1 MKVFLTGA
9 TGYVGSVAAEKLLEN
24 KHEVLGLARNDA
36 AENKLTE
43 KGIVPLRGD
52 LTDTESLKRGAS
64 QSDAV
69 IHTAFGHDFANFD
82 KMVQDE
88 LDAVAAFTEVLQNTG
103 KPFIATS
110 APAFLGDT
118 GDEIA
123 DENYPIDESSY
134 FAIRAR
140 AEKAVLAANEEGV
153 RAIVLRLPLYVYGR
167 AGSTFVPVL
176 IEKAKNDGATFFVET
191 GGQKVSAVSVEDAA
205 RLYVA
210 ALEDKHAKGLYNV
223 AAENVTNREIAE
235 AIAKLTGVKAGSV
248 SLSEASEKFG
258 ALTGFMTINN
268 QISAAKAKSEI
279 GWQPQ
284 TEIGILRDIE
294 SGSYTALRDS

>member
-1 MKVFLTGA
+1 MKIFLTGA
-9 TGYVGSVAAEKLLEN
+9 TGYVGSVVAEKLLEN
-24 KHEVLGLARNDA
+24 KHEVLGLARNDT

-43 KGIVPLRGD
+43 KGVKPLRGD
-52 LTDTESLKRGAS
+52 LTDMKSLKRGARE
-64 QSDAV
+64 SDAV

-82 KMVQDE
+82 KMVQNE

-123 DENYPIDESSY
+123 DENYPIDENSY

-140 AEKAVLAANEEGV
+140 AEQAILAANEKGV
-153 RAIVLRLPLYVYGR
+153 RAVVLRLPFYVYGR

-176 IEKAKNDGATFFVET
+176 IEKAKQDGATFYVEA

-210 ALEDKHAKGLYNV
+210 ALEDEHARGLYNV
-223 AAENVTNREIAE
+223 AAESVTNREIAE
-235 AIAKLTGVKAGSV
+235 SIATLIGVEAASV
-248 SLSEASEKFG
+248 SLLEANEKFG
-258 ALTGFMTINN
+258 AITGFMTINN
-268 QISAAKAKSEI
+268 QITAAKAKNEI

-284 TEIGILRDIE
+284 TEIGILSDIE
-294 SGSYTALRDS
+294 TGSYAVLR

>member
-9 TGYVGSVAAEKLLEN
+9 TGYVGSVVAERLLEN

-36 AENKLTE
+36 AENTLTE
-43 KGIVPLRGD
+43 KGVKPLRGD
-52 LTDTESLKRGAS
+52 LTDLESLKRGAF

-69 IHTAFGHDFANFD
+69 VHTAFGHDFARFEL
-82 KMVQDE
+82 MVQNE
-88 LDAVAAFTEVLQNTG
+88 LDAIATFTEVLQNTS

-134 FAIRAR
+134 FAIRAQ
-140 AEKAVLAANEEGV
+140 AEQAILAANEKGV
-153 RAIVLRLPLYVYGR
+153 RAVALRLPFYVYGR

-176 IEKAKNDGATFFVET
+176 IEKAKRDGATFYVEA
-191 GGQKVSAVSVEDAA
+191 GGQKVSAVAVEDAA
-205 RLYVA
+205 RLYVS
-210 ALEDKHAKGLYNV
+210 ALENKQARGLYNV

-235 AIAKLTGVKAGSV
+235 AIARLVGVKAESV
-248 SLSEASEKFG
+248 SLAEANEKFG

-284 TEIGILRDIE
+284 TEVGILQDIE
-294 SGSYTALRDS
+294 VGSYTVLR

>member
-9 TGYVGSVAAEKLLEN
+9 TGYVGSAVAEKLLEN
-24 KHEVLGLARNDA
+24 NHEVLGLARNDA
-36 AENKLTE
+36 AENKLTA
-43 KGIVPLRGD
+43 KGIKPMRGD
-52 LTDTESLKRGAS
+52 LTDTESLKRGARE
-64 QSDAV
+64 SDAV

-82 KMVQDE
+82 KMVQNE
-88 LDAVAAFTEVLQNTG
+88 LAAVAAFTEVLRNTG

-118 GDEIA
+118 GEEIA

-140 AEKAVLAANEEGV
+140 AEQAILAANEKGV
-153 RAIVLRLPLYVYGR
+153 RSIALRLPFYVYGR

-176 IEKAKNDGATFFVET
+176 IEKAKQSGATYYVEA
-191 GGQKVSAVSVEDAA
+191 GAHKVSAVSVEDAA
-205 RLYVA
+205 RLYVS
-210 ALEDKHAKGLYNV
+210 ALENEHAKGLYNV
-223 AAENVTNREIAE
+223 SAESVTNREIAE
-235 AIAKLTGVKAGSV
+235 AIAKLVGVKAVSV
-248 SLSEASEKFG
+248 SFPEANEKFG

-268 QISAAKAKSEI
+268 QISAAKAESEL

-284 TEIGILRDIE
+284 TEIEILQDIE
-294 SGSYTALRDS
+294 SGSYTALRD